1 MLMELFASTE
11 GTKWLTYTAWAS
23 ATKLEDW
30 HGVETNDTEEI
41 IRLSLHENN
50 LAGGLLRF

>member
-1 MLMELFASTE
+1 MELFASTE